1 MENNENIN
9 VVVEEVIEETAKI
22 NWKKE
27 ALDWFVS
34 IAVAVVLA
42 LIIRNFV
49 FTIAKVD
56 GESMHPTLTHGDRL
70 FTRIIGYNNPK
81 AGDIIIF
88 NPSISETMRE
98 PNKKVAYVKR
108 VIAVAGQEVD
118 ITRDGRVSVDGE
130 ILEENYISEPIS
142 VVVPNGTEFPFI
154 VPEGTVFVMGDNRN
168 RSHDSR
174 SRDVGAVPIDNIIG
188 KAQIRLW
195 PVGKF
200 GTLYK

>member
-1 MENNENIN
+1 MDNNENIN
-9 VVVEEVIEETAKI
+9 VVVEAAEETAKI

-34 IAVAVVLA
+34 IAVAVILA

-88 NPSISETMRE
+88 NPSISENMRE

-118 ITRDGRVSVDGE
+118 ITRDGRVSIDGE
-130 ILEENYISEPIS
+130 ILEENYISETIK
-142 VVVPNGTEFPFI
+142 VVVPNGTEFPFT
-154 VPEGTVFVMGDNRN
+154 VPEDTVFVMGDNRN

-174 SRDVGAVPIDNIIG
+174 SRDVGAVPLDNIIG

-195 PVGKF
+195 PLNKL

>member
-9 VVVEEVIEETAKI
+9 VVVEAAEETSKL

-34 IAVAVVLA
+34 IAIAVILA
-42 LIIRNFV
+42 LIIRNFI

-56 GESMHPTLTHGDRL
+56 GESMHPTLAHGDRL
-70 FTRIIGYNNPK
+70 FTRIIAYNNPK
-81 AGDIIIF
+81 QGDVIIF
-88 NPSISETMRE
+88 HPSVSETQRE

-108 VIAVAGQEVD
+108 VIAVAGQVVD
-118 ITRDGRVSVDGE
+118 ITLDGNVSVDGE
-130 ILEENYISEPIS
+130 ILEEDYISEPIRTMVANS
-142 VVVPNGTEFPFI
+142 TEFPFT

-174 SRDVGAVPIDNIIG
+174 SRDVGAVPLDNIIG

-195 PVGKF
+195 PLNKF

>member
-9 VVVEEVIEETAKI
+9 VIVETAEEVQKI

-27 ALDWFVS
+27 IIEWILCIVV
-34 IAVAVVLA
+34 AVAIA
-42 LIIRNFV
+42 LVIRNFI

-81 AGDIIIF
+81 AGDIVIF
-88 NPSISETMRE
+88 NPSISEIARE
-98 PNKKVAYVKR
+98 PNKKIAYVKR

-118 ITRDGRVSVDGE
+118 INRNGKVVVDGKVLDE
-130 ILEENYISEPIS
+130 DYISEPIRTI
-142 VVVPNGTEFPFI
+142 VPNGTEFPFT

-174 SRDVGAVPIDNIIG
+174 SRDVGAVPLDNIIG

-195 PVGKF
+195 PLNQF